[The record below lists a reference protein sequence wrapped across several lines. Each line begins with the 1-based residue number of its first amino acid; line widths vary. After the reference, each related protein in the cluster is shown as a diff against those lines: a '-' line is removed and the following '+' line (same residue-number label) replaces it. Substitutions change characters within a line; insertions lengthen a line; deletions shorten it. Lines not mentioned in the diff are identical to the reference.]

1 MLHIPDNK
9 PTLWFATFQT
19 LACGLLR
26 WLWIELHLVRHPRT
40 RPIWMGDAKGPYVTG
55 MDGLDGYSKLVR
67 CSYIRSTGM
76 YSLYQTCRYY
86 KLTLPRFPKDG
97 HLTNSTFGV
106 PATRFFI
113 SRSCLQHGYI
123 ILDSSSHFR
132 SYVLST
138 TRARLLDKFDAF
150 SIRVVQDHPD
160 RISPLLSG

>member
-9 PTLWFATFQT
+9 PTLWFATVQT

-97 HLTNSTFGV
+97 RLTNSTFSW
-106 PATRFFI
+106 TRRVI
-113 SRSCLQHGYI
+113 SGRTYYRPLVQGYWI
-123 ILDSSSHFR
+123 SLMLFPFE
-132 SYVLST
+132 SYKIT
-138 TRARLLDKFDAF
+138 QIAYR
-150 SIRVVQDHPD
+150 PC
-160 RISPLLSG
+160 